1 MQISIKEQ
9 NKTMKK
15 KKKKKVCGGTLGT
28 GSFISSFT
36 INYVNNVNTEQSLS
50 GIYSASQ

>member
-15 KKKKKVCGGTLGT
+15 KKCAACGGTLGT